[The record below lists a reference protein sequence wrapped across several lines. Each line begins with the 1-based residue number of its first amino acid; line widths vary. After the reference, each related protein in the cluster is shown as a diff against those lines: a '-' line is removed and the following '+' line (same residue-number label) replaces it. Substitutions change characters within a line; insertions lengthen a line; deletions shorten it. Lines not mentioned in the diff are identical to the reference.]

1 MRFLNIASG
10 SSGNSTYVG
19 ADNTHVL
26 IDCGLSKKK
35 IEEGLATA
43 QLSLDDI
50 DGILITHEHADHISS
65 LGVLERKREIP
76 VYATAGTIEEIKKCK
91 SLGSFSDDVFVPI
104 ESDKDFWIKDLQFR
118 ALRTSHDG
126 KEPVCYRFWNNLR
139 SAAIV
144 TDLGVYN
151 DYLATNLKDLDLLM
165 LESNHD
171 KRMLEVGP
179 YPYPLKR
186 RILGEFGHL
195 SNEDSGRF
203 LSQLLHDNMVKV
215 ILGHISREN
224 NTRDLA
230 KWSVEEEINESETP
244 YKAGDFEILTAR
256 HDRMLDL
263 IEV

>member
-1 MRFLNIASG
+1 MG
-10 SSGNSTYVG
+10 TE
-19 ADNTHVL
+19 NTHVL
-26 IDCGLSKKK
+26 IDCGLSKKR
-35 IEEGLATA
+35 IEEGLAEA
-43 QLSLDDI
+43 QLSLNDI
-50 DGILITHEHADHISS
+50 DGILITHEHTDHISS

-76 VYATAGTIEEIKKCK
+76 IYATAGTIEEIKRCK
-91 SLGSFSDDVFVPI
+91 SLGNFPMDMFVPI
-104 ESDKDFWIKDLQFR
+104 ATDQDFYVKDLKFR

-126 KEPVCYRFWNNLR
+126 KEPVCYRFWNNDR
-139 SAAIV
+139 TGAIV

-151 DYLATNLKDLDLLM
+151 DYLAENLKELDLLM

-203 LSQLLHDNMVKV
+203 LSQLLHDDMVKV

-224 NTRDLA
+224 NTQDLA
-230 KWSVEEEINESETP
+230 RWSVEEEINTSDTP

-256 HDRMLDL
+256 YDRFLDL
-263 IEV
+263 IEL

>member
-10 SSGNSTYVG
+10 STGNSTYVG
-19 ADNTHVL
+19 TENTHVL

-35 IEEGLATA
+35 IEEGLASA
-43 QLSLDDI
+43 QLSLDDM
-50 DGILITHEHADHISS
+50 DAILITHEHADHISG
-65 LGVLERKREIP
+65 LGVLERKKEIP
-76 VYATAGTIEEIKKCK
+76 IYATAGTIEEIKKCK
-91 SLGSFSDDVFVPI
+91 NLGSFPTDVFVPI
-104 ESDKDFWIKDLQFR
+104 TADQDFCVKDIKFR
-118 ALRTSHDG
+118 ALRTSHDS
-126 KEPVCYRFWNNLR
+126 KEPVCYRFWNNSR
-139 SAAIV
+139 SGAIV

-151 DYLATNLKDLDLLM
+151 DYLARNLMDLDILM

-186 RILGEFGHL
+186 RIMGEFGHL
-195 SNEDSGRF
+195 SNDDSGRF
-203 LSQLLHDNMVKV
+203 LSQLLHDNMLKV

-230 KWSVEEEINESETP
+230 KWSVEEEINESKTP